1 MLGAMGAFTLNPGL
15 ADPRSLLRYLFDAA
29 LAAADPAKVV
39 PPHLPAP
46 PQGRTLVVGAG
57 KAAGAMAAAVEA
69 HWPGPLSGLVVTR
82 YGHGLPCKR
91 IEVVEA
97 GHPVPDAA
105 GSRAAQHILELVRGL
120 TADDL
125 VLCLISGGGSAL
137 LTLPAPG
144 LALEDKRAVTRALLT
159 SGATISE
166 MNCLRKHLSA
176 IKGGRLAAA
185 AAPARV
191 VSLAI
196 SDVPGDDP
204 AVIASG
210 PTVPDPTTFA
220 DARAILAKYRIEPPP
235 AVAAHLAAARDETPK
250 PGDPRLAHTAYHLIA
265 TPQGALEAAAA
276 AARSLGI
283 TPVILGDAIEGEAKD
298 VALVHA
304 AIARQAAAGRLVVG
318 DRALALPLVLLS
330 GGETTVTVRGKGRG
344 GRNAEFLL
352 ALAVALNGAPGI
364 HAVACDTDGIDGTED
379 NAGALVGPDSFT
391 RASQAGVSLKAKL
404 AENDA
409 YGAFQALGDLVVT
422 GPTRT
427 NVNDF
432 RAILITAEAAT
443 HAAQH

>member
-1 MLGAMGAFTLNPGL
+1 MLGAMATFAPDPGR
-15 ADPRSLLRYLFDAA
+15 ADPGALLRRLFEAA
-29 LAAADPAKVV
+29 LAAADPATVV

-46 PQGRTLVVGAG
+46 PKGRTLVVGAG

-82 YGHGLPCKR
+82 YGHGLPCRR

-120 TADDL
+120 TAEDL
-125 VLCLISGGGSAL
+125 VLCLVSGGGSAL
-137 LTLPAPG
+137 LALPAPG
-144 LALEDKRAVTRALLT
+144 LTLEDKRAVTRALLT

-176 IKGGRLAAA
+176 IKGGRLAAS

-210 PTVPDPTTFA
+210 PTVADPTTFA
-220 DARAILAKYRIEPPP
+220 DARAILAKYAIEPPP
-235 AVAAHLAAARDETPK
+235 AVSAHLAAARDETPK
-250 PGDPRLAHTAYHLIA
+250 PGDPRLAHTAYQLIA

-276 AARSLGI
+276 TARAAGV

-298 VALVHA
+298 VAQVHA
-304 AIARQAAAGRLVVG
+304 AIARQAAMERLVVG
-318 DRALALPLVLLS
+318 ERALALPLVLLS

-352 ALAVALNGAPGI
+352 ALAVALNGTPGI
-364 HAVACDTDGIDGTED
+364 HAIACDTDGIDGTED
-379 NAGALVGPDSFT
+379 NAGAVMGPDSFT
-391 RASQAGVSLKAKL
+391 RASQAHVSLKAKL

-409 YGAFQALGDLVVT
+409 YAAFAALGDLVVT

-432 RAILITAEAAT
+432 RAILITPEAT
-443 HAAQH
+443 HGAQH